1 MLTNNYGSLTTMP
14 KLKQKINFKTPSKP
28 ISISTKI
35 VSDTPGRL
43 RLRIAQSHRQPDIM
57 QHIAHALEAK
67 STVQKVRTNIH
78 HGSIVIK
85 HDGTDASLEDV
96 LATLRDLGIIFAET
110 TEGNTE
116 AATTVA
122 SAVIDLNKRVK
133 QATDGVVDI
142 RFLFPLGLSFLAVR
156 QLIIKG
162 LQFEIIPWYV
172 LAWYSFDS
180 FIKLHGITPQK
191 PSAESGES

>member
-1 MLTNNYGSLTTMP
+1 MLTNSHTKLTAMQTV
-14 KLKQKINFKTPSKP
+14 KKRINFHTPSQP
-28 ISISTKI
+28 ISTISTKI

-43 RLRIAQSHRQPDIM
+43 RLRIAHAHRQVDTM
-57 QHIAHALEAK
+57 QHIANTLEAK
-67 STVQKVRTNIH
+67 PKIQQVRTNID

-85 HDGTDASLEDV
+85 YDGTDSSLEEL
-96 LATLRDLGIIFAET
+96 LATLQDLGIIFAEI
-110 TEGNTE
+110 TESNTE

-122 SAVIDLNKRVK
+122 STVVDLNKRVK

-142 RFLFPLGLSFLAVR
+142 RFLFPLGLSILAVR

-180 FIKLHGITPQK
+180 FIKLHGVTAQN
-191 PSAESGES
+191 SSGE

>member
-1 MLTNNYGSLTTMP
+1 MLTNSHGNLTTMP
-14 KLKQKINFKTPSKP
+14 TVKERINFNKSSQP
-28 ISISTKI
+28 ISTKI

-43 RLRIAQSHRQPDIM
+43 RLRVAHAHRQADTM
-57 QHIAHALEAK
+57 QHIANTLEAK
-67 STVQKVRTNIH
+67 PNVQEVRTNID
-78 HGSIVIK
+78 HGSILIK
-85 HDGTDASLEDV
+85 HDGTNGSFKDV
-96 LATLRDLGIIFAET
+96 LATLQDLGIIFAEIT
-110 TEGNTE
+110 DGNTK

-122 SAVIDLNKRVK
+122 STVVDLNKRVK

-142 RFLFPLGLSFLAVR
+142 RFLFPLGLSILAVR

-191 PSAESGES
+191 SSGE

>member
-1 MLTNNYGSLTTMP
+1 MLTNSHGNLTKMP
-14 KLKQKINFKTPSKP
+14 EVKERINFNQSSQP
-28 ISISTKI
+28 ISTKI

-43 RLRIAQSHRQPDIM
+43 RLRIAHAHRQPDIM
-57 QHIAHALEAK
+57 QYIANTLEAK
-67 STVQKVRTNIH
+67 PNVQQVRTNID

-85 HDGTDASLEDV
+85 HDGTKTSLDNV
-96 LATLRDLGIIFAET
+96 LATLEDLGIIFAEI

-116 AATTVA
+116 AATSVA
-122 SAVIDLNKRVK
+122 SAVVDLNKRVK
-133 QATDGVVDI
+133 QATEGVVDI
-142 RFLFPLGLSFLAVR
+142 RFLFPLGLSILAVR

-191 PSAESGES
+191 SSGE

>member
-1 MLTNNYGSLTTMP
+1 MLTNSHGNLTKMP
-14 KLKQKINFKTPSKP
+14 KVKQKINFNTPSLP
-28 ISISTKI
+28 ISTKI
-35 VSDTPGRL
+35 ISDTPGRL
-43 RLRIAQSHRQPDIM
+43 RLRIAHCHRQAETM
-57 QHIAHALEAK
+57 AHIAHTLDAQAHIDE
-67 STVQKVRTNIH
+67 VRTNVD

-85 HDGTDASLEDV
+85 YSDKNGTVDDV
-96 LATLRDLGIIFAET
+96 FATLKDLGIIFGEIT
-110 TEGNTE
+110 QGSTE
-116 AATTVA
+116 AATTVS
-122 SAVIDLNKRVK
+122 SAVVDLNKRVR

-142 RFLFPLGLSFLAVR
+142 RFLFPLGLSILAVR

-191 PSAESGES
+191 PSTETGE

>member
-1 MLTNNYGSLTTMP
+1 MLTNSHGNLTTMP
-14 KLKQKINFKTPSKP
+14 KIQNKINLYTPSSP
-28 ISISTKI
+28 ISTKV

-43 RLRIAQSHRQPDIM
+43 RLRIAHSHRQQETM
-57 QHIAHALEAK
+57 EHIADTLNAQPH
-67 STVQKVRTNIH
+67 VDDVRTNVD

-85 HDGTDASLEDV
+85 YGGKNGDLEDV
-96 LATLRDLGIIFAET
+96 LATLKDLGIIFGEI
-110 TEGNTE
+110 TEGGTE
-116 AATTVA
+116 AATTVS
-122 SAVIDLNKRVK
+122 SAVVDLNKRVR

-142 RFLFPLGLSFLAVR
+142 RFLFPLGLSILAVR

-191 PSAESGES
+191 PSNQAGE

>member
-1 MLTNNYGSLTTMP
+1 MLTNNHGNLTTMP
-14 KLKQKINFKTPSKP
+14 KLTQKINFKTPSQP

-35 VSDTPGRL
+35 ISDTPGRL
-43 RLRIAQSHRQPDIM
+43 RLRIAHAHRQPEIM
-57 QHIAHALEAK
+57 QHIANALAAQP
-67 STVQKVRTNIH
+67 TIQAVRTNIH

-85 HDGTDASLEDV
+85 HDGTDESLKDV
-96 LATLRDLGIIFAET
+96 LATLEDLGIIFAET
-110 TEGNTE
+110 TAGNTE

-122 SAVIDLNKRVK
+122 SAVVDWNKQVK

-142 RFLFPLGLSFLAVR
+142 RFLFPLGLSILAVR

-162 LQFEIIPWYV
+162 LQLEIIPWYV

>member
-1 MLTNNYGSLTTMP
+1 MLTNSHGNLTTMP
-14 KLKQKINFKTPSKP
+14 TVKKRINFNTSSQP
-28 ISISTKI
+28 ISTKI
-35 VSDTPGRL
+35 VSNTPGRL
-43 RLRIAQSHRQPDIM
+43 RLRIAHAYRQADIM
-57 QHIAHALEAK
+57 QHIANTLEAK
-67 STVQKVRTNIH
+67 PNVQKARTNID

-85 HDGTDASLEDV
+85 HDGTNSSLDDV
-96 LATLRDLGIIFAET
+96 LATLRDLGIIFAEI

-122 SAVIDLNKRVK
+122 STVVDLNKRVK

-142 RFLFPLGLSFLAVR
+142 RFLFPLGLSILAVR

-191 PSAESGES
+191 SSGE

>member
-1 MLTNNYGSLTTMP
+1 MLTNSHGNLTKMP
-14 KLKQKINFKTPSKP
+14 KVKQKINFNTPSSP
-28 ISISTKI
+28 ISTKI
-35 VSDTPGRL
+35 ISDTPGRL
-43 RLRIAQSHRQPDIM
+43 RLRISHCHRQAETM
-57 QHIAHALEAK
+57 EHIANALDAQAHINE
-67 STVQKVRTNIH
+67 VRTNVD

-85 HDGTDASLEDV
+85 YSEKNGTLDDV
-96 LATLRDLGIIFAET
+96 LATLKNLGIIFGEIT
-110 TEGNTE
+110 QGSTE
-116 AATTVA
+116 AATTV
-122 SAVIDLNKRVK
+122 STAVVDLNKRVR

-142 RFLFPLGLSFLAVR
+142 RFLFPLGLSILAVR

-191 PSAESGES
+191 PSTEAGE